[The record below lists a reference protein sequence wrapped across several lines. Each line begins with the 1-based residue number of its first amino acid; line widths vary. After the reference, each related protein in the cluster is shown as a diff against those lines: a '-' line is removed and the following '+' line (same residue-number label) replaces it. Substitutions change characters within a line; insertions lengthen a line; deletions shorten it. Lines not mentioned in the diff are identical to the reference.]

1 MKYLIR
7 AAASGCFLLGASAI
21 AQPPLPASGVAIG
34 VVQDAALTDLI
45 GAALAEH
52 PQVLAAEAG
61 VDAGK
66 ALQQA
71 ASRPVFNPELDIGF
85 ESSDTNDRL
94 IGVSQTLDIGRQRSA
109 RRAVAGGELQV
120 AERQLAGARQ
130 ELAVELLAALAEYW
144 TARELDALGVLRLD
158 LMQRFADVAQQRQ
171 QAGDLTQVDLNV
183 ANLARSQARIE
194 RAGASAALAE
204 ADQMLRAFASSVS
217 AGNWPRPPTEL
228 PVLRLS
234 EDDLDELI
242 NAVPEVRIQRDQ
254 LAVAEATVTLR
265 ERERRATPTLSVVG
279 GEEEDES
286 LVGLSVSVPLNV
298 RNRFMYEVSAAR
310 ASRLQIERELDNI
323 TLRARARVQG
333 ATQRY
338 VLTREAWRE
347 WLETGAPNLAEQTEL
362 LERLWRAGELDLT
375 EYLVQ
380 LDQTLDT
387 QASALELQRELW
399 LAWFEWLAAAGEVGA
414 WLGLPVETP

>member
-1 MKYLIR
+1 MKYLIC
-7 AAASGCFLLGASAI
+7 AAASGCLLYGVYAA
-21 AQPPLPASGVAIG
+21 AQPPSVSSGLDIAVVDDAS
-34 VVQDAALTDLI
+34 LTNLVR
-45 GAALAEH
+45 AALAEH
-52 PQVLAAEAG
+52 PQVLAAESG
-61 VDAGK
+61 VDAGQ
-66 ALQQA
+66 ALEQA
-71 ASRPVFNPELDIGF
+71 ASRPVFNPELDVDF
-85 ESSDTNDRL
+85 ESSDTSDRV
-94 IGVSQTLDIGRQRSA
+94 IGLSQTLDIGRQRGA
-109 RRAVAGGELQV
+109 RRAVARGELNV
-120 AERQLAGARQ
+120 AEHELAAARQ
-130 ELAVELLAALAEYW
+130 ELTVELLSALADYG

-171 QAGDLTQVDLNV
+171 EAGDLTQVDLNV

-194 RAGASAALAE
+194 RASASAALAE
-204 ADQMLRAFASSVS
+204 ADQALRALAPRANV
-217 AGNWPRPPTEL
+217 GNWPGLPTEL
-228 PVLRLS
+228 PAVRIGGS
-234 EDDLDELI
+234 DLDALVD
-242 NAVPEVRIQRDQ
+242 AVPAVRIQRDQ
-254 LAVAEATVTLR
+254 LAVADAAVTLR
-265 ERERRATPTLSVVG
+265 ERERRASPTLSIVG

-298 RNRFMYEVSAAR
+298 RNRFLYEVSAAR
-310 ASRLQIERELDNI
+310 ASKLQTERELDNI
-323 TLRARARVQG
+323 ILRARARLQA

-375 EYLVQ
+375 DYLVQ

-399 LAWFEWLAAAGEVGA
+399 LAWFEWLAAAGGVGV